1 MATHFYDGQKRR
13 YLVQIIRLL
22 SNFAVRYGDG
32 TLVRIPVTYADP
44 DRQVANVLNQ
54 NSENNV
60 QSAPK
65 IAVYITDLELDT
77 SRLSDSSYVGKV
89 QVRERAY
96 DEITGEYQP
105 YQGNSYTVERLMPT
119 PYKLSLKVD
128 IWSTSTDQKLQI
140 LEQILMLFNPS
151 LEIQTTDNYLD
162 WTSLSVVDLVGTTF
176 SSRSVPTGTA
186 DQIDIATIDLSTP
199 IWISPPAKIKRLG
212 VVTNII
218 SNIFSQTTDPYGD
231 YATGLGVDPEASSI
245 GVYNLILKNNTTP
258 GNYDIEVDG
267 SNVRLIGFDPQYP
280 SWAALVQKYQEE
292 YKAGLSRIY
301 LQQPDGSYVVGYFSL
316 NPLDEMLISVQWDP
330 DTYRINDQI
339 ASDNRASGGTFDAV
353 IDPLKSAPGSGLPL
367 PAIGTRYLILEDIGG
382 GVKDTFIVDTRIQ
395 RINTNVLY
403 KKVNGHRVFVDDV
416 EVGSGSI
423 RIPND
428 FETGNYYITL
438 DEMPPIG
445 SEIRYQLFL
454 NPVPDDNY
462 YYGQPNFPD
471 QNNQRPHPQNTEWG
485 GPDAWKNLDG
495 SDFIAEENDIIEWD
509 GTKWTVV
516 FDADENSDQVLNLSN
531 LFTGTQYKW
540 NGVYWTKSFEGFYRK
555 GGWILEL

>member
-1 MATHFYDGQKRR
+1 MATHFYDGQIRR
-13 YLVQIIRLL
+13 YLLQIIRLL
-22 SNFAVRYGDG
+22 SNFAVKYGDG

-44 DRQVANVLNQ
+44 DRQVANIINQ
-54 NSENNV
+54 NSENTVTN
-60 QSAPK
+60 APK

-96 DEITGEYQP
+96 DETTGEYQP

-162 WTSLSVVDLVGTTF
+162 WTSLSVVDLVSTTF

-186 DQIDIATIDLSTP
+186 DQIDIATIGLSTP

-280 SWAALVQKYQEE
+280 SWAALIQKYQEE

-301 LQQPDGSYVVGYFSL
+301 LQQPDGGYVVGYFSL

-339 ASDNRASGGTFDAV
+339 ASNNRESSGTFDAV

-367 PAIGTRYLILEDIGG
+367 PTVGTRYLILEDIGG
-382 GVKDTFIVDTRIQ
+382 GTKDTFIADTKIQ

-416 EVGSGSI
+416 EVGSGNI

-438 DEMPPIG
+438 DEMPSIG

-471 QNNQRPHPQNTEWG
+471 QNNQRPYPQNTEWG

-509 GTKWTVV
+509 GVKWTVI
-516 FDADENSDQVLNLSN
+516 FDADENADQVLNLSN

>member
-1 MATHFYDGQKRR
+1 MATHFYDGQIRR
-13 YLVQIIRLL
+13 YLLQIIRLL
-22 SNFAVRYGDG
+22 SNFAVRYSDG
-32 TLVRIPVTYADP
+32 TLVRVPVVYADP
-44 DRQVANVLNQ
+44 DRQVANILNQ

-60 QSAPK
+60 QGAPK
-65 IAVYITDLELDT
+65 IAVYITDLELDV

-89 QVRERAY
+89 HIRERAY
-96 DEITGEYQP
+96 DDATGEYQP
-105 YQGNSYTVERLMPT
+105 YQGNNYTVERLMPT

-128 IWSTSTDQKLQI
+128 IWSSSTDQKLQI

-162 WTSLSVVDLVGTTF
+162 WTSLSVVDLVSTTF
-176 SSRSVPTGTA
+176 SSRTVPTGTA
-186 DQIDIATIDLSTP
+186 DQIDISTIGLSTP

-231 YATGLGVDPEASSI
+231 YATGLGVDPESASV
-245 GVYNLILKNNTTP
+245 GAYNLLLKNNTTP
-258 GNYDIEVDG
+258 GNYDIEVNG
-267 SNVRLIGFDPQYP
+267 SSVRLIGFDPQYP
-280 SWAALVQKYQEE
+280 SWAALIQKYQGE

-301 LQQPDGSYVVGYFSL
+301 LQQPDGTYVVGYFSL

-330 DTYRINDQI
+330 DTYRMNDRI
-339 ASDNRASGGTFDAV
+339 LSDNRESSGTFDAV
-353 IDPLKSAPGSGLPL
+353 IDPNKTGPGAGLPL
-367 PAIGTRYLILEDIGG
+367 PSIGTRYLILEDIGG
-382 GVKDTFIVDTRIQ
+382 GAKDTFITETKLQ

-416 EVGSGSI
+416 EVGSGSS

-438 DEMPPIG
+438 DEMVPIG
-445 SEIRYQLFL
+445 SEVRYELFL

-471 QNNQRPHPQNTEWG
+471 ENNNRPHPQNTEWG

-509 GTKWTVV
+509 GSKWTVI
-516 FDADENSDQVLNLSN
+516 FDADENADQILNLSN

-540 NGVYWTKSFEGFYRK
+540 NGIYWTKSFEGFYRK
-555 GGWILEL
+555 GSWVIEL

>member
-1 MATHFYDGQKRR
+1 MATHFYDGQIRR
-13 YLVQIIRLL
+13 YLLQIIRLL

-44 DRQVANVLNQ
+44 DKQVANIINQ
-54 NSENNV
+54 NSENAV

-77 SRLSDSSYVGKV
+77 SRLSDSSYIGKV

-96 DEITGEYQP
+96 DETTGEYQP

-162 WTSLSVVDLVGTTF
+162 WTSLSVVDLVSTTF

-186 DQIDIATIDLSTP
+186 DQIDIATIGLSTP

-245 GVYNLILKNNTTP
+245 GAYNLILKNNTTP

-280 SWAALVQKYQEE
+280 SWAALIQKYQEE

-301 LQQPDGSYVVGYFSL
+301 LQQPDGGYVVGYFSL
-316 NPLDEMLISVQWDP
+316 NPLDQMLISVQWDP

-339 ASDNRASGGTFDAV
+339 ASNNRASGGTFDAV

-367 PAIGTRYLILEDIGG
+367 PTLGTRYLILEDIGG
-382 GVKDTFIVDTRIQ
+382 GTKDTFIVDTRIQ

-471 QNNQRPHPQNTEWG
+471 QNNQRPHPQNTVWG
-485 GPDAWKNLDG
+485 GPNAWKNLDG

-509 GTKWTVV
+509 GAKWTVI
-516 FDADENSDQVLNLSN
+516 FDADENADQVLNLSN

-555 GGWILEL
+555 GGWIIEL